1 MKFVTLFAKKRSENV
16 TSKSKIPLTV
26 IVGANITAYRKLK
39 NWSQAELAEQLG
51 LTPVALSRI
60 ERGLSAP
67 RFSTLEKLS
76 QVFERPVVDFFYSQT
91 NQAHFSHNVKCSET
105 NTTVI
110 SEQVIQEIHFMAER
124 IIQLTKR

>member
-1 MKFVTLFAKKRSENV
+1 M
-16 TSKSKIPLTV
+16 TSKSRIPLAV
-26 IVGANITAYRKLK
+26 IVGANITAFRKLK

-91 NQAHFSHNVKCSET
+91 LQANFPHDTIGTNE

-110 SEQVIQEIHFMAER
+110 SEQAVHEIHFMAER
-124 IIQLTKR
+124 IIQLIKK

>member
-1 MKFVTLFAKKRSENV
+1 M
-16 TSKSKIPLTV
+16 TSKRKIPLTV

-76 QVFERPVVDFFYSQT
+76 QVFERPVEDFFYSQT
-91 NQAHFSHNVKCSET
+91 HQTHFSHDTEHSKISS
-105 NTTVI
+105 TVI
-110 SEQVIQEIHFMAER
+110 SDQAIQEIHFMAER
-124 IIQLTKR
+124 IIQLLKNSRYLH

>member
-1 MKFVTLFAKKRSENV
+1 M
-16 TSKSKIPLTV
+16 TSKSKIPLAV
-26 IVGANITAYRKLK
+26 IVGANITAFRKLK

-91 NQAHFSHNVKCSET
+91 NQVHFSHDTKQSKT
-105 NTTVI
+105 STTVI
-110 SEQVIQEIHFMAER
+110 SEQAIQEIHFMAER
-124 IIQLTKR
+124 IIQLIKK